1 MFYYAIQYMRGTQS
15 IGGYYNVRSEKEYKV
30 GDHVRLYGG
39 KRAVVVGEGDMDYA
53 KRVGDEGLISIIGK
67 EDEHGSC

>member
-39 KRAVVVGEGDMDYA
+39 KRAVIVGEGDLEYVE
-53 KRVGDEGLISIIGK
+53 RVGDEGIIPILHK
-67 EDEHGSC
+67 EEHDD